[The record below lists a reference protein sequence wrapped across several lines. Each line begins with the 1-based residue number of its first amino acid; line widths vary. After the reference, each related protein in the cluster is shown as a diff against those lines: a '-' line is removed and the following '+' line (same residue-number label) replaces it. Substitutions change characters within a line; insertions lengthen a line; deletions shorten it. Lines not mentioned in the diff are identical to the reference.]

1 MAAPILLFIKR
12 LISMKFSILLPTKNG
27 AKYLKSCIDSVLS
40 QDYEDME
47 LIVFDNAN
55 TDNTPEIVKLFS
67 DDKRLKYFRT
77 DSVVSVTD
85 NWNNALKKS
94 SGDYV
99 LMIGDDDFLLPGYF
113 DTIDSIIEENNSP
126 DGISYCGYTFIHP
139 DALDNKVG
147 YYSNP
152 HFNYENKFID
162 GEIISKNQLKSI
174 VYDMFK
180 FHNRIPLNT
189 IPHIWSREVINRVEG
204 DLFRPPYPDHFAL
217 NAILLKANTWVFSK
231 KQLYIIGVTPK
242 SYGHYVFSDEQ
253 KDGEDYLGISGE
265 FPGQL
270 PGSALINN
278 MYVWLQLLKDN
289 YPNFLSNIHISRNNY
304 VKHQVHYWISQYRHG
319 SINRK
324 DLFHRFGLLTLKD
337 KFSLISILWHKRSIL
352 AMYSML
358 KTLNPSK
365 IDTFYYGPQSLKG
378 ISNSNDLYNKVI
390 KK

>member
-1 MAAPILLFIKR
+1 
-12 LISMKFSILLPTKNG
+12 MKFSVLLPTKNG
-27 AKYLKSCIDSVLS
+27 AKYLKSCINSVLS

-67 DDKRLKYFRT
+67 DDKRLKYYRT

-113 DTIDSIIEENNSP
+113 DAIDSIIEENNSP
-126 DGISYCGYTFIHP
+126 DGISYCGYTFIYP
-139 DALDNKVG
+139 DSLDNKVS

-152 HFNYENKFID
+152 HFKYENKFID
-162 GEIISKNQLKSI
+162 GEMISKNQLKSI

-189 IPHIWSREVINRVEG
+189 LPHIWSREVINRIEG

-217 NAILLKANTWVFSK
+217 NAILLKANTWVFIK
-231 KQLYIIGVTPK
+231 KKMYIIGVTPK
-242 SYGHYVFSDEQ
+242 SYGHFVFSDDDQ
-253 KDGEDYLGISGE
+253 QGGEDYLGISGD

-270 PGSALINN
+270 PGSTLINN
-278 MYVWLQLLKDN
+278 MYIWLQLLKDN
-289 YPNFLSNIHISRNNY
+289 YPDYLCDIHISRNNY
-304 VKHQVHYWISQYRHG
+304 VRHQVHYWISQYRHR
-319 SINRK
+319 SIKRK
-324 DLFHRFGLLTLKD
+324 ELFRRFGLLTLKD
-337 KFSLISILWHKRSIL
+337 KFGLVSALWNKRSIL
-352 AMYSML
+352 ALYSML

-365 IDTFYYGPQSLKG
+365 IDTFYYAHQSLEG
-378 ISNSNDLYNKVI
+378 VSNADDLYNKVI
-390 KK
+390 NK